1 MKEERVTFRSGD
13 LTLEGMIA
21 YPDGAGPHRAAVVCH
36 PHPLYGGSMYNNV
49 VDAVLE
55 ALHARGFATLRFNFR
70 GVGQSEGEFDNGKGE
85 ADDAI
90 AAIHFLTTQKGVRA
104 DGAVL
109 AGYSFGAMTA
119 VRAAASVEEVAAI
132 VAVALPLGMIDPSAL
147 GAITKRIM
155 LLAGDPSGGA
165 GRAAGTFGASQDHPR
180 RRSFFRRPR
189 ARDHRR
195 TRRGACDSL
204 ATATA
209 ISIRL
214 LGGKT
219 CPKKRKS
226 APKSCTKRFTKSS
239 SARAARCSR

>member
-1 MKEERVTFRSGD
+1 MEKGAMKEERVTFRSGD

-90 AAIHFLTTQKGVRA
+90 AAIHFLTAQKGVRA

-147 GAITKRIM
+147 GAITKPIVLLIGDQDSYCSANHLTALAERLG
-155 LLAGDPSGGA
+155 LLARVKIIPGADHFFA
-165 GRAAGTFGASQDHPR
+165 GREHEITAALDEA
-180 RRSFFRRPR
+180 
-189 ARDHRR
+189 
-195 TRRGACDSL
+195 L
-204 ATATA
+204 AT
-209 ISIRL
+209 L
-214 LGGKT
+214 
-219 CPKKRKS
+219 
-226 APKSCTKRFTKSS
+226 
-239 SARAARCSR
+239 

>member
-1 MKEERVTFRSGD
+1 MEKGAMKEERVTFRSGD

-21 YPDGAGPHRAAVVCH
+21 YPDGAGPHRAAVACH

-90 AAIHFLTTQKGVRA
+90 AAIHFLTAQKGVRA
-104 DGAVL
+104 DGSVL

-132 VAVALPLGMIDPSAL
+132 VAVALPLGMIDASAL
-147 GAITKRIM
+147 GAITKPIV
-155 LLAGDPSGGA
+155 LLAGDQDSYCSANHLAALAERLGPLARVKIIPGADHFFGG
-165 GRAAGTFGASQDHPR
+165 REHEITAALDEA
-180 RRSFFRRPR
+180 
-189 ARDHRR
+189 
-195 TRRGACDSL
+195 L
-204 ATATA
+204 AT
-209 ISIRL
+209 L
-214 LGGKT
+214 
-219 CPKKRKS
+219 
-226 APKSCTKRFTKSS
+226 
-239 SARAARCSR
+239 